1 MIKNI
6 IFDFDG
12 TLVDTKQQILFCFQE
27 SIKRLNLPKC
37 TPEACTSTIGLPL
50 KEAFIKL
57 VRADDELANLCVQTY
72 ENVFR
77 ETRNHFPTTLFP
89 QVSETIHALHRQNIL
104 TTVASSRQSSSIKHM
119 LAERNLDAFFPYIL
133 GNDSV
138 TEHKPK
144 PEPVLKTM
152 RELSLNAQETVVV
165 GDTWFDMAMA
175 KNAHVKAIGV
185 TYGVGSE
192 DSLRQAG
199 AFKIINNISQLL
211 TFLHI

>member
-37 TPEACTSTIGLPL
+37 TPEACASTIGLPL

-57 VRADDELANLCVQTY
+57 VQTY
-72 ENVFR
+72 ESVFR

-211 TFLHI
+211 TLLHI